1 MMSKIKSYPITRYKP
16 INCEFCGTKYEYEA
30 GDRLYA
36 YTEEVDVIYNR
47 LVDLYLKC
55 PTCHMGN
62 KLVERNEHNDGTC

>member
-1 MMSKIKSYPITRYKP
+1 MSKIISYPIKQYKP
-16 INCEFCGTKYEYEA
+16 IKCVFCGTEYAYEA

-36 YTEEVDVIYNR
+36 YTEEVNECYNA

-62 KLVERNEHNDGTC
+62 KVVERNAQNDGTC